1 LPIWTI
7 LLQLLIP
14 VLLLLWLG
22 LRPAPSRLGFGLQV
36 LGTGLMLFALAR
48 VGLWALPPWW
58 TPWILG
64 GIWAVLVGRGLVL
77 RARSLEESP
86 PHLFPRRASGWA
98 AAMVALALVLV
109 GGAAVGAALTAR
121 STPPVQVVDI
131 PNPLGPGRYL
141 VAHGGFREL
150 VNGHMKTLDPG
161 VPRFADWRGQ
171 SYAVDLMGIN
181 RMGLRT
187 PGWRPEDPAR
197 YAIFGAPVHAPCAG
211 TVLAAENTLPDMTVP
226 VMDTAHMMGN
236 HVLLQCGEVMLLLAH
251 LREGSVEVAAGERV
265 ELGTLL
271 GEVGNSGNTSE
282 PHLHIHAQRAGT
294 AAAPISGEPLVL
306 RIDGRI
312 LVRNDRIQGTDWS
325 AQPPTGGSDGD
336 PARAPAASTGNQIS
350 TIPDPVS
357 RSNPSP

>member
-1 LPIWTI
+1 MPTWTI

-36 LGTGLMLFALAR
+36 LGTGLALFALAR

-58 TPWILG
+58 TPWLLG
-64 GIWAVLVGRGLVL
+64 GIWAALVGRRLVL
-77 RARSLEESP
+77 RTRVAPEAP
-86 PHLFPRRASGWA
+86 VHLFPRGAAGWA
-98 AAMVALALVLV
+98 GVVVALALALL
-109 GGAAVGAALTAR
+109 GGAAVGATMRAR
-121 STPPVQVVDI
+121 TLPPVQVVDI
-131 PNPLGPGRYL
+131 PNPMGPGRYL
-141 VAHGGFREL
+141 VAHGGFRAL
-150 VNGHMKTLDPG
+150 TNGHLMTLDTS

-171 SYAVDLMGIN
+171 SYAVDLMGIDALGF
-181 RMGLRT
+181 RTRGL
-187 PGWRPEDPAR
+187 RPEDPAR
-197 YAIFGAPVHAPCAG
+197 YAIFGVPVHAPCG
-211 TVLAAENTLPDMTVP
+211 GRVLATENGLPDMPVP
-226 VMDTAHMMGN
+226 VMDREHMLGN
-236 HVLLQCGEVMLLLAH
+236 HVLLQCGDVVLLLAH

-312 LVRNDRIQGTDWS
+312 LVRNDRIQGADWS
-325 AQPPTGGSDGD
+325 AG
-336 PARAPAASTGNQIS
+336 
-350 TIPDPVS
+350 PVS
-357 RSNPSP
+357 PVRPPAPQ